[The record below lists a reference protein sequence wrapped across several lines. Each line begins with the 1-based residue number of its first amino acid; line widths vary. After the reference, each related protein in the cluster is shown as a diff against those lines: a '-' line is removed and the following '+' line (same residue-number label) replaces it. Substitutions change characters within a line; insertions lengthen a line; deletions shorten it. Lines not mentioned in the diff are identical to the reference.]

1 MNILTVKNL
10 RKTFNGN
17 DVIKDLSFSIK
28 EKQVFGFLGKN
39 GAGKTTTMKIILG
52 FLKAD
57 FGEILVFDE
66 KVHFGNTKT
75 NRFIGYLP
83 DVPEFYDYMTSK
95 EYLNLCGEITGL

>member
-28 EKQVFGFLGKN
+28 EKQIFGFLGKN
-39 GAGKTTTMKIILG
+39 GAGKTITMKIILG

-57 FGEILVFDE
+57 FGEILVFDI
-66 KVHFGNTKT
+66 K
-75 NRFIGYLP
+75 
-83 DVPEFYDYMTSK
+83 
-95 EYLNLCGEITGL
+95 

>member
-1 MNILTVKNL
+1 MNILTVNNL

-28 EKQVFGFLGKN
+28 EKQIFGFLGKN

-57 FGEILVFDE
+57 FGDILVFDE
-66 KVHFGNTKT
+66 
-75 NRFIGYLP
+75 
-83 DVPEFYDYMTSK
+83 
-95 EYLNLCGEITGL
+95 EIRKLIDLSDICLMFQNSTTI